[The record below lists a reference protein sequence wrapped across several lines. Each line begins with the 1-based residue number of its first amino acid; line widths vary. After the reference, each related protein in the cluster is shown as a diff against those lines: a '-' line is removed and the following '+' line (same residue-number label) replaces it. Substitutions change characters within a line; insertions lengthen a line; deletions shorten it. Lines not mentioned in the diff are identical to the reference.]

1 MSPNFNYQARSRE
14 GQTMKGSIQA
24 NSREEVARQL
34 REEGYF
40 VTQVEKTSAESSGG
54 FLSMEVDLEKLKFW
68 DHGFSIADLARFSQ
82 QLSVLIQAGIPL
94 VESLGIMEN
103 QVQQEHVKDM
113 LAEVIS
119 SVEAGETF
127 SRSLEDHPDYFPPL
141 FVHLIRAGET
151 GGVLDSV
158 LNQLVEYYKR
168 RDKINK
174 EVKSALYYPAVIV
187 LVAIVAVFIL
197 TTFVLPTL
205 VDMLLS
211 VGGDALPLPTQILIG
226 ISNFMTSYWWAV
238 LGGLIITLMLLR
250 SYFKTPRGKRVLDRF
265 ILKLPVIGDLIRK
278 IVISRFASTLAL
290 LIRSGVNIINAL
302 PVLEDVVGNEVY
314 ADILAESRERVREGV
329 SLSQPLEDSEEFPP
343 IVIQMI
349 RVGEETGNME
359 EMLNR
364 LSEYYDIEVENAIDG
379 GISLIEPALIIM
391 MAVVVG
397 GIVVSIILPLF
408 DIYQQ
413 I

>member
-1 MSPNFNYQARSRE
+1 MSPEFNYQARGRE
-14 GQTMKGSIQA
+14 GQTFQGNVQAGSRA
-24 NSREEVARQL
+24 EVARQL
-34 REEGYF
+34 REEGYY
-40 VTQVEKTSAESSGG
+40 VVRVEEDTAGTRSG
-54 FLSMEVDLEKLKFW
+54 FLNLEIDLDNIKFW
-68 DHGFSIADLARFSQ
+68 DHGFNTAELARFSQ

-94 VESLGIMEN
+94 VEALQIMEK
-103 QVQQEHVKDM
+103 QSQKDNVREM
-113 LAEVIS
+113 LQEVIA

-127 SRSLEDHPDYFPPL
+127 SQALQKHPDYFPPL
-141 FVHLIRAGET
+141 FVHLVRAGET

-174 EVKSALYYPAVIV
+174 EVKAALYYPAVIV
-187 LVAIVAVFIL
+187 VVAVVAVFIL

-205 VDMLLS
+205 VDMLMQ
-211 VGGDALPLPTQILIG
+211 VGGEQLPLPTRIIIG

-238 LGGLIITLMLLR
+238 AGGLILAVMLAR
-250 SYFKTPRGKRVLDRF
+250 SYFKTPNGKRAKDRF
-265 ILKLPVIGDLIRK
+265 VLKIPVIGDLIMK

-290 LIRSGVNIINAL
+290 LIRSGVNIVNAL
-302 PVLEDVVGNEVY
+302 PVLEDVVGNEIY
-314 ADILAESRERVREGV
+314 SDILAEARSRVREGV
-329 SLSQPLEDSEEFPP
+329 SLSQPLEDSERFPP

-364 LSEYYDIEVENAIDG
+364 LSDYYDIEVENAIEG
-379 GISLIEPALIIM
+379 GISLIEPAMIII

-397 GIVVSIILPLF
+397 GIMISILLPLF